1 MKIWRYIEA
10 HHEDLG
16 IALFVIP
23 VLLGGV
29 VIAAI
34 AYGVTLLL
42 FG

>member
-16 IALFVIP
+16 VALFVIP
-23 VLLGGV
+23 ASLAGL

-34 AYGVTLLL
+34 AYGMTLLL